1 MIQLLDDCYFSKV
14 KFHPPKF
21 PFLLIVILMDKN
33 ELKGNYYSLNDISS
47 EIKCGNAAIVIEE
60 LEEKIQKIEDD
71 KRKSVLCCNLAL
83 CYLHLEAVRKAFLMC
98 IESINLNPNQGLAYF
113 IEGVAYLW
121 TDNEEK
127 AIETWSDG
135 IPSIFD
141 FHLTETLKNLVFDHN
156 FREFIYKHKFDVLTI
171 ISIFKDYNN
180 ENQHCESDLE
190 TAFSE
195 LKKNSLFPALTYFSL
210 ILKKDPNNYEALLG
224 RGIVYCLLTQWHKC
238 IEDLDRDFPPEMQ
251 NDALKFCSIA
261 MASTGNLFM
270 GVSKI
275 SQAILNSPIDF
286 EAIAERAKMQ
296 MMRGCYT
303 LALQDF
309 RSVPE
314 QCYTDRIWLYI
325 AECLYSIGDI
335 PRATEAIAR
344 AEKENDHRKGYCYFL
359 ILRDRGLKEASK
371 KQIIET
377 TQLMPSFF
385 LLRIAGDFMMDIGEY
400 HNAAHYYE
408 AALQQK
414 GEDAETKRLY
424 GLALFHSLSPLKAQ
438 SVLQELQSGWCTF
451 SSSADTCPRSISG
464 FCIDGPL
471 LNFNKS
477 INTKQVLESAT
488 LDYIWV
494 SKLIRLW
501 NKSALGASRDVTN
514 IGDSINEITKEQIK
528 INPTE
533 KPENTNEKEGKDN
546 SQTNE
551 NAGNEI
557 EYDESTYQE
566 ELDMTPQLMALIED
580 ADRIGER
587 CFPKAPEVV
596 DNPKVIRALGFCV
609 LYLAQYL
616 KMIWLGSGEQDWKE
630 ALDPLRIILSFAD
643 MRCNVQW
650 RISDN
655 SNNAQ
660 TPIYILQKGEWRS
673 PRFSFTIQYAIQQIR
688 YYLCQRQITDLCQLT
703 TLDNLYGVSQG
714 DLAFPSTSV
723 EQLPSP
729 TISLRSLG
737 SHGYQL
743 AITPPVDASVINSYC
758 DCIQKKWEKILQPEK
773 CENYNDL
780 SLIVLL
786 IWNLQPFTH
795 YNNELGHIILH
806 AYVLA
811 KEGKEI
817 SRLRDPQGE
826 LFIKQMVVPSPSQ
839 FQKIVSEHICDPL
852 EKKYDD
858 NSLTFWNKVP
868 NVGNLMKLLSYQ
880 TEKAETETLLKP
892 PTVNDNE
899 L

>member
-1 MIQLLDDCYFSKV
+1 
-14 KFHPPKF
+14 
-21 PFLLIVILMDKN
+21 MDKN
-33 ELKGNYYSLNDISS
+33 ELKSNYYALIDIAE
-47 EIKCGNAAIVIEE
+47 EIKNGNAAAVIEE
-60 LEEKIQKIEDD
+60 LEEKIQKIDD
-71 KRKSVLCCNLAL
+71 DIRKSVLCCNLSL
-83 CYLHLEAVRKAFLMC
+83 CYLHLETIRKAFRMC

-113 IEGVAYLW
+113 IEGCAYLW

-127 AIETWSDG
+127 AIETWSHG
-135 IPSIFD
+135 IHSVFD
-141 FHLTETLKNLVFDHN
+141 FHIADTLKNLVFDHN

-171 ISIFKDYNN
+171 ISIFKDYNQ
-180 ENQHCESDLE
+180 ENSYCESDLE

-195 LKKNSLFPALTYFSL
+195 LKRNSLFPALTYFSL

-238 IEDLDRDFPPEMQ
+238 IEDLDRDFPPDMQ

-261 MASTGNLFM
+261 MASTGNIFM

-335 PRATEAIAR
+335 PRATEAIER
-344 AEKENDHRKGYCYFL
+344 AQNENDHRKGYCRFL
-359 ILRDRGLKEASK
+359 ILRDRGLREESR

-400 HNAAHYYE
+400 RNAAHYYE

-438 SVLQELQSGWCTF
+438 SVLQELKSGWCTF

-471 LNFNKS
+471 LNFNRS
-477 INTKQVLESAT
+477 INTKQVLEAAT

-494 SKLIRLW
+494 SKLIKLW
-501 NKSALGASRDVTN
+501 DKSALGASCD
-514 IGDSINEITKEQIK
+514 ISSISDTLNELENEQTKL
-528 INPTE
+528 
-533 KPENTNEKEGKDN
+533 N
-546 SQTNE
+546 SNE
-551 NAGNEI
+551 NINDNTKI
-557 EYDESTYQE
+557 ENNQDQNIEQTIENKQFDESLYQE
-566 ELDMTPQLMALIED
+566 ELEMTPQLQALVED
-580 ADRIGER
+580 ADRFGEK

-616 KMIWLGSGEQDWKE
+616 KMIWLGSPEQDWKE
-630 ALDPLRIILSFAD
+630 ALDSLRIILSLAD
-643 MRCNVQW
+643 MRYNVQW
-650 RISDN
+650 RISDTN
-655 SNNAQ
+655 TKTE
-660 TPIYILQKGEWRS
+660 TPSYILQNGEWRS
-673 PRFSFTIQYAIQQIR
+673 PRFSFIIQNAIQQIR
-688 YYLCQRQITDLCQLT
+688 YCLAPRQITDLCQLT
-703 TLDNLYGVSQG
+703 TLDNLYGVSQR
-714 DLAFPSTSV
+714 DLAFSSIWGD
-723 EQLPSP
+723 QLPSP
-729 TISLRSLG
+729 TISLKSLG

-743 AITPPVDASVINSYC
+743 AITPSDDRFVINSYSES
-758 DCIQKKWEKILQPEK
+758 IQKKWDNLLKTDDNDK
-773 CENYNDL
+773 SSDL
-780 SLIVLL
+780 SLLILL

-806 AYVLA
+806 AFVLA

-817 SRLRDPQGE
+817 NKLKDPQGE
-826 LFIKQMVVPSPSQ
+826 LFIKQMIVPSPSP
-839 FQKIVSEHICDPL
+839 FQNLISKQISEPL
-852 EKKYDD
+852 ERKFND
-858 NSLTFWNKVP
+858 NSLSFWNRVPKV
-868 NVGNLMKLLSYQ
+868 GTLMKLLAYQ
-880 TEKAETETLLKP
+880 TEKRDSDAPLLQTP
-892 PTVNDNE
+892 PTIPSE
-899 L
+899 SE